1 MNNSPL
7 NSFPKNIT
15 IKKEILPKK
24 ALQKKIHEL
33 FLKKYSKMPL
43 SYNKNIIENIIYN
56 EKSHIVAIFKDHLI
70 IDDVGEFLKRYY
82 TKKEIDERL
91 KKYYEYYNLFS
102 KVFPNYTV
110 FIEGKYLY
118 QNIQKKQKMIDLQEK
133 MELEQLKKIKEKD
146 DISSLYS
153 DSSKESVLN
162 TDVIDSILNGTNTE
176 GIKCLFDIKDN
187 DMNDED
193 NLDKDINNIID
204 EINKYV
210 PKEKKIVKNNHNT
223 IKNKIIKINNLN
235 NNFIQ
240 SNSINKNKNEV
251 NNENIRIKNILI
263 PINLNYTKNKIL
275 PYSNMNSTINNVN
288 VTYYRDMRSIISKF
302 FNYPTYQRNIFLNLN
317 GKNINSIN
325 KIKAKSNEKN
335 LVEKLEQNLF
345 KMKQKSIFFNKS
357 SFQNISTTNQT
368 QKDISISKMNSN
380 IYSKKPSTS
389 TSLNHNQKIVRKNIN
404 QSNFYKMQNNSIIQ
418 NIEKGNKVISPLTS
432 RNPKNNRHGHNMERV
447 QSTKYIK
454 GNTYHHISETISRN
468 KYANNLKLHN
478 KSKST
483 IMNSSHYT
491 QMVKYKESQNKQTK
505 YIQNRVLNN
514 TKDKYQRAISKIDNH
529 HKQKK
534 YIKNQNSRNRN
545 DIRRKIL
552 YNANNNS
559 RNYNIK
565 FFSKNLSQT
574 KTFANKRKTEFNN
587 DFSMKSGI
595 MDKTNIKRN
604 FVIGF
609 NIKNF
614 SKGLNISNINP
625 RDTFY
630 KSHRNNLLIVNK

>member
-1 MNNSPL
+1 MNNPPL
-7 NSFPKNIT
+7 NSLPKNVLIN
-15 IKKEILPKK
+15 KELLPKK

-33 FLKKYSKMPL
+33 FHKKYSKMPL
-43 SYNKNIIENIIYN
+43 SYNKNITENIIYN
-56 EKSHIVAIFKDHLI
+56 EKSHIVATFKDHLI
-70 IDDVGEFLKRYY
+70 IDDIGEFLKRYY

-91 KKYYEYYNLFS
+91 KKYYEYYDLYS

-133 MELEQLKKIKEKD
+133 MELEQLKKNKEKD
-146 DISSLYS
+146 DLSSLYS
-153 DSSKESVLN
+153 DSKESVLN

-176 GIKCLFDIKDN
+176 GIKNLFDIKDN
-187 DMNDED
+187 DINEEE
-193 NLDKDINNIID
+193 NVEKDINNIID
-204 EINKYV
+204 EINKYG
-210 PKEKKIVKNNHNT
+210 PKEKKIVNNNHNM
-223 IKNKIIKINNLN
+223 IKNKIIKINNFN
-235 NNFIQ
+235 NNIIQ
-240 SNSINKNKNEV
+240 NNSINKYKNEV
-251 NNENIRIKNILI
+251 NNENIRIKNISI

-288 VTYYRDMRSIISKF
+288 VTYYRDMSSIISKF

-345 KMKQKSIFFNKS
+345 KMKQKSIFYNKS

-368 QKDISISKMNSN
+368 QKDISLSKMNSN

-389 TSLNHNQKIVRKNIN
+389 TSLNHNQKIVGKNIN
-404 QSNFYKMQNNSIIQ
+404 KSNFYKIQNNSIVQ
-418 NIEKGNKVISPLTS
+418 NIEKGNKGISPLTS
-432 RNPKNNRHGHNMERV
+432 RNPKNNRHGNNMGRV
-447 QSTKYIK
+447 QSAKYIK
-454 GNTYHHISETISRN
+454 GNTYHHHHISETISRN

-491 QMVKYKESQNKQTK
+491 QIVKYKESQNKQTK
-505 YIQNRVLNN
+505 YIQKRVLNN
-514 TKDKYQRAISKIDNH
+514 TKDKYQRPISKIDNL
-529 HKQKK
+529 KQKK

-545 DIRRKIL
+545 DIKRKIL
-552 YNANNNS
+552 YNDNNNS

-587 DFSMKSGI
+587 DFSMKSG
-595 MDKTNIKRN
+595 MMEKSNVKRN

-614 SKGLNISNINP
+614 SKVLNISNINP

-630 KSHRNNLLIVNK
+630 KSHRNLLIANK

>member
-1 MNNSPL
+1 MNNPPL
-7 NSFPKNIT
+7 NSLPKNVLIN
-15 IKKEILPKK
+15 KELLPKK
-24 ALQKKIHEL
+24 ALQNKIHEL
-33 FLKKYSKMPL
+33 FHKKYSKMPL
-43 SYNKNIIENIIYN
+43 SYNKNITENIIYN
-56 EKSHIVAIFKDHLI
+56 EKSHIVATFKDHLI
-70 IDDVGEFLKRYY
+70 IDDIGEFLKRYY

-91 KKYYEYYNLFS
+91 KKYYEYYDLYS

-133 MELEQLKKIKEKD
+133 MELEQLKKNKEKD
-146 DISSLYS
+146 DLSSLYS
-153 DSSKESVLN
+153 DSKESVLN

-176 GIKCLFDIKDN
+176 GIKNLFDIKDN
-187 DMNDED
+187 DINEEE
-193 NLDKDINNIID
+193 NVEKDINKIID
-204 EINKYV
+204 EINKYG
-210 PKEKKIVKNNHNT
+210 PKEKKIVNNNHNM
-223 IKNKIIKINNLN
+223 IKNKIIKINNFN
-235 NNFIQ
+235 NNIIQ
-240 SNSINKNKNEV
+240 NNSINKYKNEV
-251 NNENIRIKNILI
+251 NNENIRIKNISI

-288 VTYYRDMRSIISKF
+288 VTYYRDMSSIISKF

-345 KMKQKSIFFNKS
+345 KMKQKSIFYNKS

-368 QKDISISKMNSN
+368 QKDISLSKMNSN

-404 QSNFYKMQNNSIIQ
+404 QSNFYKIQNNSIVQ
-418 NIEKGNKVISPLTS
+418 NIEKGNKGISPLTS
-432 RNPKNNRHGHNMERV
+432 RNPKNNRHGNNMGRV
-447 QSTKYIK
+447 QSAKYIK
-454 GNTYHHISETISRN
+454 GNTYHHHHISETISRN

-491 QMVKYKESQNKQTK
+491 QIVKYKESQNKQTK
-505 YIQNRVLNN
+505 YIQKRVLNN
-514 TKDKYQRAISKIDNH
+514 TKDKYQRAISKIDNL
-529 HKQKK
+529 KQKK

-545 DIRRKIL
+545 DIKRKIL
-552 YNANNNS
+552 YNDNNNS

-587 DFSMKSGI
+587 DFSMKSG
-595 MDKTNIKRN
+595 MMEKSNVKRN

-614 SKGLNISNINP
+614 SKVLNISNINP

-630 KSHRNNLLIVNK
+630 KSHRNLLIANK

>member
-1 MNNSPL
+1 MNNPPL
-7 NSFPKNIT
+7 NSLPKNVLIN
-15 IKKEILPKK
+15 KELLPKK

-33 FLKKYSKMPL
+33 FHKKYSKMPL
-43 SYNKNIIENIIYN
+43 SYNKNITENIIYN
-56 EKSHIVAIFKDHLI
+56 EKSHIVATFKDHLI
-70 IDDVGEFLKRYY
+70 IDDIGEFLKRYY

-91 KKYYEYYNLFS
+91 KKYYEYYDLYS

-133 MELEQLKKIKEKD
+133 MELEQLKKNKEKD
-146 DISSLYS
+146 DLSSLYS
-153 DSSKESVLN
+153 DSKESVLN

-176 GIKCLFDIKDN
+176 GIKNLFDIKDN
-187 DMNDED
+187 DINEEE
-193 NLDKDINNIID
+193 NVEKDINNIID
-204 EINKYV
+204 EINKYG
-210 PKEKKIVKNNHNT
+210 PKEKKIVNNNHNM
-223 IKNKIIKINNLN
+223 IKNKIIKINNFN
-235 NNFIQ
+235 NNIIQ
-240 SNSINKNKNEV
+240 NNSINKYKNEV
-251 NNENIRIKNILI
+251 NNENIRIKNISI

-288 VTYYRDMRSIISKF
+288 VTYYRDMSSIISKF

-345 KMKQKSIFFNKS
+345 KMKQKSIFYNKS

-368 QKDISISKMNSN
+368 QKDISLSKMNSN

-389 TSLNHNQKIVRKNIN
+389 TSLNHNQKIVGKNIN
-404 QSNFYKMQNNSIIQ
+404 KSNFYKIQNNSIVQ
-418 NIEKGNKVISPLTS
+418 NIEKGNKGISPLTS
-432 RNPKNNRHGHNMERV
+432 RNPKNNRHGNNMGRV
-447 QSTKYIK
+447 QSAKYIK
-454 GNTYHHISETISRN
+454 GNTYHHHHISETISRN

-491 QMVKYKESQNKQTK
+491 QIVKYKESQNKQTK
-505 YIQNRVLNN
+505 YIQKRVLNN
-514 TKDKYQRAISKIDNH
+514 TKDKYQRAISKIDNF
-529 HKQKK
+529 KQKK

-545 DIRRKIL
+545 DIKRKIL
-552 YNANNNS
+552 YNDNNNS

-587 DFSMKSGI
+587 DFSMKSG
-595 MDKTNIKRN
+595 MMEKSNVKRN

-614 SKGLNISNINP
+614 SKVLNISNINP

-630 KSHRNNLLIVNK
+630 KSHRNLLIANK

>member
-1 MNNSPL
+1 MNNPPS
-7 NSFPKNIT
+7 NSFQKNVL
-15 IKKEILPKK
+15 KNKELLPKK

-33 FLKKYSKMPL
+33 FHKKYSKMPL
-43 SYNKNIIENIIYN
+43 SYNKNITENIIYN
-56 EKSHIVAIFKDHLI
+56 EKSHIVATFKDHLI
-70 IDDVGEFLKRYY
+70 IDDIGEFLKRYY

-91 KKYYEYYNLFS
+91 KKYYEYYDLYS

-133 MELEQLKKIKEKD
+133 MELEQLKKNKEKD
-146 DISSLYS
+146 DLSSLYS
-153 DSSKESVLN
+153 DSKESVLN

-176 GIKCLFDIKDN
+176 GIKNLFDIKDN
-187 DMNDED
+187 DINEEE
-193 NLDKDINNIID
+193 NVEKDINNIID
-204 EINKYV
+204 EINKYG
-210 PKEKKIVKNNHNT
+210 PKEKKIVNNNHNM
-223 IKNKIIKINNLN
+223 IKNKIIKINNFN
-235 NNFIQ
+235 NNIIQ
-240 SNSINKNKNEV
+240 NNSINKYKNEV
-251 NNENIRIKNILI
+251 NNENIRIKNISI

-288 VTYYRDMRSIISKF
+288 VTYYRDMSSIISKF

-345 KMKQKSIFFNKS
+345 KMKQKSIFYNKS

-368 QKDISISKMNSN
+368 QKDISLSKMNSN

-404 QSNFYKMQNNSIIQ
+404 QSNFYKIQNNSIVQ
-418 NIEKGNKVISPLTS
+418 NIEKGNKGISPLTS
-432 RNPKNNRHGHNMERV
+432 RNPKNNRHGNNMERV
-447 QSTKYIK
+447 QSAKYIK
-454 GNTYHHISETISRN
+454 GNTYHHHHISETISRN

-491 QMVKYKESQNKQTK
+491 QIVKYKESQNKQTK
-505 YIQNRVLNN
+505 YIQKRVLNN
-514 TKDKYQRAISKIDNH
+514 TKDKYQRAISKIDNL
-529 HKQKK
+529 KQKK

-545 DIRRKIL
+545 DIKRKIL
-552 YNANNNS
+552 YNDNNNS

-587 DFSMKSGI
+587 DFSMKSG
-595 MDKTNIKRN
+595 MMEKSNVKRN

-614 SKGLNISNINP
+614 SKVLNISNINP

-630 KSHRNNLLIVNK
+630 KSHRNLLIANK

>member
-1 MNNSPL
+1 MNNPPL
-7 NSFPKNIT
+7 NSLPKNVLIN
-15 IKKEILPKK
+15 KELLPKK

-33 FLKKYSKMPL
+33 FHKKYSKMPL
-43 SYNKNIIENIIYN
+43 SYNKNITENIIYN
-56 EKSHIVAIFKDHLI
+56 EKSHIVATFKDHLI
-70 IDDVGEFLKRYY
+70 IDDIGEFLKRYY

-91 KKYYEYYNLFS
+91 KKYYEYYDLYS

-133 MELEQLKKIKEKD
+133 MELEQLKKNKEKD
-146 DISSLYS
+146 DLSSLYS
-153 DSSKESVLN
+153 DSKESVLN

-176 GIKCLFDIKDN
+176 GIKNLFDIKDN
-187 DMNDED
+187 DINEEE
-193 NLDKDINNIID
+193 NVEKDINNIID
-204 EINKYV
+204 EINKYG
-210 PKEKKIVKNNHNT
+210 PKEKKIVNNNHNM
-223 IKNKIIKINNLN
+223 IKNKIIKINNFN
-235 NNFIQ
+235 NNIIQ
-240 SNSINKNKNEV
+240 NNSINKYKNEV
-251 NNENIRIKNILI
+251 NNENIRIKNISI

-288 VTYYRDMRSIISKF
+288 VTYYRDMSSIISKF

-345 KMKQKSIFFNKS
+345 KMKQKSIFYNKS

-368 QKDISISKMNSN
+368 QKDISLSKMNSN

-404 QSNFYKMQNNSIIQ
+404 QSNFYKIQNNSIVQ
-418 NIEKGNKVISPLTS
+418 NIEKGNKGISPLTS
-432 RNPKNNRHGHNMERV
+432 RNPKNNRHGNNMGRV
-447 QSTKYIK
+447 QSAKYIK
-454 GNTYHHISETISRN
+454 GNTYHHHHISETISRN

-491 QMVKYKESQNKQTK
+491 QIVKYKESQNKQTK
-505 YIQNRVLNN
+505 YIQKRVLNN
-514 TKDKYQRAISKIDNH
+514 TKDKYQRAISKIDNL
-529 HKQKK
+529 KQKK

-545 DIRRKIL
+545 DIKRKIL

-587 DFSMKSGI
+587 DFSMKSG
-595 MDKTNIKRN
+595 MMEKSNVKRN

-614 SKGLNISNINP
+614 SKVLNISNINP

-630 KSHRNNLLIVNK
+630 KSHRNLLIANK

>member
-1 MNNSPL
+1 MNNPPL
-7 NSFPKNIT
+7 NSLPKNVLIN
-15 IKKEILPKK
+15 KELLPKK

-33 FLKKYSKMPL
+33 FHKKYSKMPL
-43 SYNKNIIENIIYN
+43 SYNKNITENIIYN
-56 EKSHIVAIFKDHLI
+56 EKSHIVATFKDHLI
-70 IDDVGEFLKRYY
+70 IDDIGEFLKRYY

-91 KKYYEYYNLFS
+91 KKYYEYYDLYS

-133 MELEQLKKIKEKD
+133 MELEQLKKNKEKD
-146 DISSLYS
+146 DLSSLYS
-153 DSSKESVLN
+153 DSKESVLN

-176 GIKCLFDIKDN
+176 GIKNLFDIKDN
-187 DMNDED
+187 DINEEE
-193 NLDKDINNIID
+193 NVEKDINNIID
-204 EINKYV
+204 EINKYG
-210 PKEKKIVKNNHNT
+210 PKEKKIVNNNHNM
-223 IKNKIIKINNLN
+223 IKNKIKKINNFN
-235 NNFIQ
+235 NNIIQ
-240 SNSINKNKNEV
+240 NNSINKYKNEV
-251 NNENIRIKNILI
+251 NNENIRIKNISI

-288 VTYYRDMRSIISKF
+288 VTYYRDMSSIISKF

-345 KMKQKSIFFNKS
+345 KMKQKSIFYNKS

-368 QKDISISKMNSN
+368 QKDISLSKMNSN

-404 QSNFYKMQNNSIIQ
+404 QSNFYKIQNNSIVQ
-418 NIEKGNKVISPLTS
+418 NIEKGNKGISPLTS
-432 RNPKNNRHGHNMERV
+432 RNPKNNRHGNNMGRV
-447 QSTKYIK
+447 QSAKYIK
-454 GNTYHHISETISRN
+454 GNTYHHHHISETISRN

-491 QMVKYKESQNKQTK
+491 QIVKYKESQNKQTK
-505 YIQNRVLNN
+505 YIQKRVLNN
-514 TKDKYQRAISKIDNH
+514 TKDKYQRAISKIDNL
-529 HKQKK
+529 KQKK

-545 DIRRKIL
+545 DIKRKIL

-587 DFSMKSGI
+587 DFSMKSG
-595 MDKTNIKRN
+595 MMEKSNVKRN

-614 SKGLNISNINP
+614 SKVLNISNINP

-630 KSHRNNLLIVNK
+630 KSHRNLLIANK

>member
-1 MNNSPL
+1 MNNPPL
-7 NSFPKNIT
+7 NSLPKNVLIN
-15 IKKEILPKK
+15 KELLPKK

-33 FLKKYSKMPL
+33 FHKKYSKMPL
-43 SYNKNIIENIIYN
+43 SYNKNITENIIYN
-56 EKSHIVAIFKDHLI
+56 EKSHIVATFKDHLI
-70 IDDVGEFLKRYY
+70 IDDIGEFLKRYY

-91 KKYYEYYNLFS
+91 KKYYEYYDLYS
-102 KVFPNYTV
+102 KVFPNYTI

-133 MELEQLKKIKEKD
+133 MELEQLKKNKEKD
-146 DISSLYS
+146 DLSSLYS
-153 DSSKESVLN
+153 DSKESVLN

-176 GIKCLFDIKDN
+176 GIKNLFDIKDN
-187 DMNDED
+187 DIDEEE
-193 NLDKDINNIID
+193 NVEKDINNIID
-204 EINKYV
+204 EINKYG
-210 PKEKKIVKNNHNT
+210 PKEKKIVNNNHNM
-223 IKNKIIKINNLN
+223 IKNKIIKINNFN
-235 NNFIQ
+235 NNIIQ
-240 SNSINKNKNEV
+240 NNSINKYKNEV
-251 NNENIRIKNILI
+251 NNENIRIKNISI

-288 VTYYRDMRSIISKF
+288 VTYYRDMSSIISKF

-345 KMKQKSIFFNKS
+345 KMKQKSIFYNKS

-368 QKDISISKMNSN
+368 QKDISLSKMNSN

-404 QSNFYKMQNNSIIQ
+404 QSNFYKIQNNSIVQ
-418 NIEKGNKVISPLTS
+418 NIEKGNKGISPLTS
-432 RNPKNNRHGHNMERV
+432 RNPKNNRHGNNMGRV
-447 QSTKYIK
+447 QSAKYIK
-454 GNTYHHISETISRN
+454 GNTYHHHHISETISRN

-491 QMVKYKESQNKQTK
+491 QIVKYKESQNKQTK
-505 YIQNRVLNN
+505 YIQKRVLNN
-514 TKDKYQRAISKIDNH
+514 TKDKYQRAISKIDNL
-529 HKQKK
+529 KQKK

-545 DIRRKIL
+545 DIKRKIL
-552 YNANNNS
+552 YNDNNNS

-587 DFSMKSGI
+587 DFSMKSG
-595 MDKTNIKRN
+595 MMEKSNVKRN

-614 SKGLNISNINP
+614 SKVLNISNINP

-630 KSHRNNLLIVNK
+630 KSHRNLLIANK

>member
-1 MNNSPL
+1 MNNPPL
-7 NSFPKNIT
+7 NSLPKNVLIN
-15 IKKEILPKK
+15 KELLPKK
-24 ALQKKIHEL
+24 ALQNKIHEL
-33 FLKKYSKMPL
+33 FHKKYSKMPL
-43 SYNKNIIENIIYN
+43 SYNKNITENIIYN
-56 EKSHIVAIFKDHLI
+56 EKSHIVATFKDHLI
-70 IDDVGEFLKRYY
+70 IDDIGEFLKRYY

-91 KKYYEYYNLFS
+91 KKYYEYYDLYS

-133 MELEQLKKIKEKD
+133 MELEQLKKNKEKD
-146 DISSLYS
+146 DLSSLYS
-153 DSSKESVLN
+153 DSKESVLN

-176 GIKCLFDIKDN
+176 GIKNLFDIKDN
-187 DMNDED
+187 DINEEE
-193 NLDKDINNIID
+193 NVEKDINKIID
-204 EINKYV
+204 EINKYG
-210 PKEKKIVKNNHNT
+210 PKEKKIVNNNHNM
-223 IKNKIIKINNLN
+223 IKNKIIKINNFN
-235 NNFIQ
+235 NNIIQ
-240 SNSINKNKNEV
+240 NNSINKYKNEV
-251 NNENIRIKNILI
+251 NNENIRIKNISI

-288 VTYYRDMRSIISKF
+288 VTYYRDMSSIISKF

-345 KMKQKSIFFNKS
+345 KMKQKSIFYNKS

-368 QKDISISKMNSN
+368 QKDISLSKMNSN

-404 QSNFYKMQNNSIIQ
+404 QSNFYKIQNNSIVQ
-418 NIEKGNKVISPLTS
+418 NIEKGNKGISPLTS
-432 RNPKNNRHGHNMERV
+432 RNPKNNRHGNNMGRV
-447 QSTKYIK
+447 QSAKYIK
-454 GNTYHHISETISRN
+454 GNTYHHHHISETISRN

-491 QMVKYKESQNKQTK
+491 QIVKYKESQNKQTK
-505 YIQNRVLNN
+505 YIQKRVLNN
-514 TKDKYQRAISKIDNH
+514 TKDKYQRAISKIDNL
-529 HKQKK
+529 KQKK

-545 DIRRKIL
+545 DIKRKIL

-587 DFSMKSGI
+587 DFSMKSG
-595 MDKTNIKRN
+595 MMEKSNVKRN

-614 SKGLNISNINP
+614 SKVLNISNINP

-630 KSHRNNLLIVNK
+630 KSHRNLLIANK

>member
-1 MNNSPL
+1 MNNPPL
-7 NSFPKNIT
+7 NSLPKNVLIN
-15 IKKEILPKK
+15 KELLPKK

-33 FLKKYSKMPL
+33 FHKKYSKMPL
-43 SYNKNIIENIIYN
+43 SYNKNITENIIYN
-56 EKSHIVAIFKDHLI
+56 EKSHIVATFKDHLI
-70 IDDVGEFLKRYY
+70 IDDIGEFLKRYY

-91 KKYYEYYNLFS
+91 KKYYEYYDLYS

-133 MELEQLKKIKEKD
+133 MELEQLKKNKEKD
-146 DISSLYS
+146 DLSSLYS
-153 DSSKESVLN
+153 DSKESVLN

-176 GIKCLFDIKDN
+176 GIKNLFDIKDN
-187 DMNDED
+187 DIDEEE
-193 NLDKDINNIID
+193 NVEKDINNIID
-204 EINKYV
+204 EINKYG
-210 PKEKKIVKNNHNT
+210 PKEKKIVKNNHNM
-223 IKNKIIKINNLN
+223 IKNKIIKINNFN
-235 NNFIQ
+235 NNIIQ
-240 SNSINKNKNEV
+240 NNSINKYKNEV
-251 NNENIRIKNILI
+251 NNENIRIKNISI

-288 VTYYRDMRSIISKF
+288 VTYYRDMSSIISKF

-345 KMKQKSIFFNKS
+345 KMKQKSIFYNKS

-368 QKDISISKMNSN
+368 QKDISLSKMNSN

-404 QSNFYKMQNNSIIQ
+404 QSNFYKIQNNSIVQ
-418 NIEKGNKVISPLTS
+418 NIEKGNKGISPLTS
-432 RNPKNNRHGHNMERV
+432 RNPKNNRHGNNMRRV
-447 QSTKYIK
+447 QSAKYIK
-454 GNTYHHISETISRN
+454 GNTYHHHHISETISRN

-491 QMVKYKESQNKQTK
+491 QIVKYKESQNKQTK
-505 YIQNRVLNN
+505 YIQKRVLNN
-514 TKDKYQRAISKIDNH
+514 TKDKYQRAISKIDNL
-529 HKQKK
+529 KQKK

-545 DIRRKIL
+545 DIKRKIL

-574 KTFANKRKTEFNN
+574 KTFANKRKAEFNN
-587 DFSMKSGI
+587 DFSMKSG
-595 MDKTNIKRN
+595 MMEKSNVKRN

-614 SKGLNISNINP
+614 SKVLNISNINP

-630 KSHRNNLLIVNK
+630 KSHRNLLIANK